1 MPTFRSDYAFGTA
14 NEKKSHSILENH
26 FNKTLHYRGGSS
38 IFDYDDGAT
47 FYLELKSRRIHHD
60 TYDTTII
67 GANKVEY
74 AKMNPSRTYWFCWNY
89 EDGIYGIQFSNERFD
104 GYEKKLYKRGER
116 PDTKNTPQMCYFI
129 PVSDL
134 IRLS

>member
-14 NEKKSHSILENH
+14 NEKKSHSILETY

-47 FYLELKSRRIHHD
+47 FYLELKSRRIRHD
-60 TYDTTII
+60 AYATTII
-67 GANKVEY
+67 GANKVEV
-74 AKMNPSRTYWFCWNY
+74 AENNLSRTYWFCWNY
-89 EDGIYGIQFSNERFD
+89 EDGIYGITYNKEKFA
-104 GYEKKLYKRGER
+104 GYEKKLYSRGDR
-116 PDTKNTPQMCYFI
+116 PDIKNKPQECYFI